1 MQTVFLFTARM
12 HERYQIPVLLF
23 ALLASVV
30 HRSYPL
36 FWGYAALT
44 AITFFNLVLE
54 EAFAG
59 DPPKA
64 WTLWFGD
71 LVEQFSWA
79 NLAVYALTAA
89 VCLHILYRRG
99 RISLREGIQQ
109 AGSYKF

>member
-1 MQTVFLFTARM
+1 M
-12 HERYQIPVLLF
+12 
-23 ALLASVV
+23 
-30 HRSYPL
+30 
-36 FWGYAALT
+36 
-44 AITFFNLVLE
+44 
-54 EAFAG
+54 FAG

-109 AGSYKF
+109 AGSYTTAPVSDTAHASGR